1 NLNFPLASSW
11 FIQKQYTR
19 DDAQDARNS
28 LLNAILDTQGA
39 EAWAVKLEMIADPLF
54 AHFRDRLALLAREK
68 SAEEV
73 DGAVLTELEVVILN
87 RYGEAPPTTGDDMFA
102 VLVDRFEDIDDLLL
116 QDISPRDA
124 WTLIREE
131 KVMRR
136 EIARA
141 LRDASNHVYTVD
153 QEGATA
159 DEKETDIRMRAV
171 SGQQATIEL
180 KIGENN
186 WSGRVLRD
194 TIKNQLVTR
203 YMAAESCRSGCLLVT
218 VASDRKW
225 ENPET
230 GELIDID
237 GLRALLEFEASIVM
251 TEMGNSVR
259 LLIKVLDL
267 RPRLSTGAGG
277 LVK

>member
-1 NLNFPLASSW
+1 
-11 FIQKQYTR
+11 
-19 DDAQDARNS
+19 
-28 LLNAILDTQGA
+28 
-39 EAWAVKLEMIADPLF
+39 
-54 AHFRDRLALLAREK
+54 
-68 SAEEV
+68 
-73 DGAVLTELEVVILN
+73 VLTESEVVTLN

-124 WTLIREE
+124 WVLIREE

-159 DEKETDIRMRAV
+159 DEKETDIRMRSL
-171 SGQQATIEL
+171 SGQEATVEL
-180 KIGENN
+180 KLGEN

-230 GELIDID
+230 GELIDIE
-237 GLRALLEFEASIVM
+237 GLRVLLESEASKVM